1 MTTTREKEAKR
12 SLKRIDPDRL
22 VAFLRSMRHT
32 NDPACLELANRAL
45 DEGQTIESLFFTGQK
60 YGFHLSVEPRTPLQF
75 RVALSCVA
83 GPTLGDGGTWDVVF
97 NEDGTV
103 QSSTLTDLVIF

>member
-12 SLKRIDPDRL
+12 SLKRIGPHRL
-22 VAFLRSMRHT
+22 VAFLRSMRHIT
-32 NDPACLELANRAL
+32 DPSCIELANRHL
-45 DEGQTIESLFFTGQK
+45 DEGEPIEWLIFTGQK

-83 GPTLGDGGTWDVVF
+83 GPTLGDGGTWDVLF

-103 QSSTLTDLVIF
+103 QSSSLIDLVIY